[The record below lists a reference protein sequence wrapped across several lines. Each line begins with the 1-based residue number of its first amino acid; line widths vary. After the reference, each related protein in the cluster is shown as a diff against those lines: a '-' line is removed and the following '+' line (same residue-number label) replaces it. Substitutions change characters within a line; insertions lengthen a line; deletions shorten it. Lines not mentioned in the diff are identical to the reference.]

1 MGAIFVCMVK
11 AVAGGDEMS
20 AIARTAGRVVDGLAI
35 ATFTGMF
42 ACVLVQVVFRY
53 FFGDPLVWSD
63 ELARYLFVWCSFL
76 GWVIAARK
84 RSHLFVSI
92 AADRLPP
99 RGRAVLALVG
109 ALAALA
115 FAALLVYYGTNIAA
129 RNWDV
134 ETTSLAMPM
143 GVVYV
148 IVPAAAF
155 AVAFHAFAD
164 ARAAL
169 RALFESQEAAH

>member
-1 MGAIFVCMVK
+1 LIRFAARAIDV
-11 AVAGGDEMS
+11 
-20 AIARTAGRVVDGLAI
+20 LAI
-35 ATFTGMF
+35 AAFTAMF

-63 ELARYLFVWCSFL
+63 ELARYLFIWCSFL

-84 RSHLFVSI
+84 RSHLSVSI
-92 AADRLPP
+92 VADRLAPT
-99 RGRAVLALVG
+99 GRALATLLG
-109 ALAALA
+109 AVAAIA
-115 FAALLVYYGTNIAA
+115 FAALLVYYGVRIAA

-143 GVVYV
+143 GVVYA
-148 IVPAAAF
+148 IVPAAAV

-164 ARAAL
+164 ARSAL
-169 RALFESQEAAH
+169 RMLLGSRRTPR